1 MAKGRWGLFRISS
14 GLSACGWA
22 QGVSVQGNYK
32 RGSHTFKFPVMLA
45 PWDISDWK
53 IMLGASL
60 LPPLGALTLKY
71 YIVRPLRRRYKLRKV
86 PPPSLR
92 ALRNLPWL

>member
-1 MAKGRWGLFRISS
+1 MCR
-14 GLSACGWA
+14 A

-86 PPPSLR
+86 CPPSLR
-92 ALRNLPWL
+92 APPNLPRP